1 MSLNSNQ
8 NALPNQKKVWRID
21 SAQITTGNL
30 KPVNDRGT
38 HWSLTLTEPTQIGD
52 LLDEINNADGWTK
65 VRINFVGTNA

>member
-8 NALPNQKKVWRID
+8 NALPNQNKVWRID

-30 KPVNDRGT
+30 NPVNDRGT

-52 LLDEINNADGWTK
+52 LLDEINNADGWTR
-65 VRINFVGTNA
+65 VRVNFVGMNA